1 MGSAMEGKS
10 RVVSA
15 TPTLDTNAYA
25 SGDRVGSVMT
35 FTNAMDD
42 SGGTGTVIS
51 VVVLDKAAQGS
62 ALSLLLFND
71 LPTVASADNAA
82 IDISDA
88 EMAKCVGVIP
98 IASGDYVTTASNSV
112 ATVRGVNLLVKSTK
126 SANNLKGK
134 NLFGVLKSGGSPTY
148 AASSLVVSLC
158 IKQD

>member
-1 MGSAMEGKS
+1 MGVAIEGKS
-10 RVVSA
+10 KIVSA
-15 TPTLDTNAYA
+15 TPTLDTNIYA
-25 SGDRVGSVMT
+25 SGDRVGTVME
-35 FTNAMDD
+35 FSNAMDD
-42 SGGTGTVIS
+42 SSGTGTIVS
-51 VVVLDKAAQGS
+51 VTVLDKAGQGS

-98 IASGDYVTTASNSV
+98 IASGDYVTTASNSI
-112 ATVRGVNLLVKSTK
+112 ATVRGVNLLVQSAK
-126 SANNLKGK
+126 SANSLTGK
-134 NLFGVLKSGGSPTY
+134 SLFGVLKSGGTPTY